1 MLICQVSWNELG
13 ILFSFSYRP
22 TLPFSFFSFA
32 SHLFQKFFQRF
43 FQKSS
48 PTTCTNI
55 SDPEP
60 HHPWQSAREKKLAA
74 YYNSTTTISGVVPPL
89 LECGCTHCFVCIYS
103 RDFFLFKSSSSYLD
117 RSTFPRQTTNW
128 ILTYIKLVRYWDYS
142 IQNCSC
148 ISVYYTVILL
158 FSILIL
164 ILR

>member
-1 MLICQVSWNELG
+1 MSWNELG

-48 PTTCTNI
+48 PTTTCTDI

-74 YYNSTTTISGVVPPL
+74 YIYYDSTTTTISGVVPPL

-128 ILTYIKLVRYWDYS
+128 ILTYIKLVRYWGYS

-148 ISVYYTVILL
+148 ISVLHTHSNSTL
-158 FSILIL
+158 FYSHFDT
-164 ILR
+164 